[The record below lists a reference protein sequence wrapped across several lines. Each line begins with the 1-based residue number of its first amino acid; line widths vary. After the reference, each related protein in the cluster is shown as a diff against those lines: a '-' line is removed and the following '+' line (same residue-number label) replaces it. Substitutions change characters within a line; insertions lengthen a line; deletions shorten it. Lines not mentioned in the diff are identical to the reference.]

1 MRRSSKRKAATAM
14 PSSACNPGGRK
25 KAAVSSDGGSL
36 PDEMVS
42 EVLLRLPG
50 QSILRFRPSAAPG
63 RHSSP
68 PTLHMADTASPKLL
82 FVSPATTATSS
93 TKVYSCSPSEGKD
106 DDALL
111 FALDSACGSSMQL
124 LTPAPCHGL
133 SLLYDDAAPA
143 YYICNAAT
151 RAVTR
156 LPPFL
161 HRATYTCAGFGFDA
175 RARKYKV
182 VRLSKGTRHEVE
194 SVRCEVYTH
203 GDGGGDGDCWRP
215 PTGGVPLGLR
225 RFARSAIAN
234 AALDNLPPVFANGS
248 LHLLVQPNSFFTRPR
263 AAVIS
268 FSLSE
273 ETFSFVGPPPFW
285 TPEMYSS
292 TALSARE
299 TGERPSMPGTLGEHL
314 VQMDNQ
320 LCMVRDLRYNPSGGC
335 ILEIWKLLDSTS
347 SAWSL
352 NHRIN
357 LFGRVARD
365 LCRTQVVRVMGSTAN
380 AGSRKKM
387 IIATSEH
394 KISDKFQ
401 KKRLH
406 QLHALTQRPRRSDTT
421 EPTGVVISSSIELVV
436 ILLLELKTC
445 GVMCARE
452 LA

>member
-1 MRRSSKRKAATAM
+1 MHRSSKRKAATAM

-36 PDEMVS
+36 PDEMVM
-42 EVLLRLPG
+42 EVLLRLPVK
-50 QSILRFRPSAAPG
+50 SILRFRAVCRSWAALFSTDVF
-63 RHSSP
+63 RS
-68 PTLHMADTASPKLL
+68 LHIADTASPKLL
-82 FVSPATTATSS
+82 FVSPTTATSS
-93 TKVYSCSPSEGKD
+93 TKVYSCSPSERKD

-133 SLLYDDAAPA
+133 SLLYDDTAPA

-156 LPPFL
+156 LPTFL

-203 GDGGGDGDCWRP
+203 GGGDGDCWRP
-215 PTGGVPLGLR
+215 PTGGGVPLGLR
-225 RFARSAIAN
+225 RFAHSAIAN
-234 AALDNLPPVFANGS
+234 AALNNLPPVFANGS
-248 LHLLVQPNSFFTRPR
+248 LHLVVQPNSFFRRPR

-292 TALSARE
+292 TASSLRE
-299 TGERPSMPGTLGEHL
+299 TGERPFMPGTLGEHL

-335 ILEIWKLLDSTS
+335 ILEIWKLPDSTS

-365 LCRTQVVRVMGSTAN
+365 LCRTQVVRVMGSTGN

-394 KISDKFQ
+394 IIFDKFQ
-401 KKRLH
+401 KKVCTYDLGSQSLETILSVTETRTSL
-406 QLHALTQRPRRSDTT
+406 QTMTPSSRFGLFEESLAPVSTT
-421 EPTGVVISSSIELVV
+421 PPS
-436 ILLLELKTC
+436 
-445 GVMCARE
+445 
-452 LA
+452 